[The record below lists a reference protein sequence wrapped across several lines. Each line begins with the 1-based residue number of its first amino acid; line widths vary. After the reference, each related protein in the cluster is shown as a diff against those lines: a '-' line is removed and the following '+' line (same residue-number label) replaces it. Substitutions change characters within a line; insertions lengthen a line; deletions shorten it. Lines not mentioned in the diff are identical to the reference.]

1 MRTVKKYK
9 KEAMKFFYLSV
20 KTDLDKWSTDHNDL
34 YDYLYC
40 SPKYSDTLFKIYK
53 NTKLVVTIERKGTY
67 TLSRWYNLKY
77 IFYFLKVQKHF
88 NRIQQ
93 DKKDQVDINLL
104 KVVVDNV
111 SPHFLKQIRKEKL
124 DKLS

>member
-20 KTDLDKWSTDHNDL
+20 KTDLDKWSTN
-34 YDYLYC
+34 YDDSYC
-40 SPKYSDTLFKIYK
+40 SPKYSDTCFRIFK
-53 NTKLVVTIERKGTY
+53 NTKLMVMIERKGNY

-77 IFYFLKVQKHF
+77 MFYFLKIRKHF
-88 NRIQQ
+88 NKIQQ